1 MTEAPLLPAEAA
13 LLVEPKRSSAPQC
26 IQAALLTLLGRGH
39 IAIEEEGRLIKHR
52 YLRLRPGDG
61 EPLPRH
67 LATVKN
73 ALDVHTRFG
82 MVRSDQSIRSL
93 QKAFGNDYRKY
104 VHDILAPPLIS
115 RGLLKREERR
125 FLGLIPYFHYER
137 TLAGEAKARPL
148 IRLLD
153 EAGGIKKLIR
163 TDPDRAIR
171 IAQMAGVLLVLSPAA
186 KAQIPKLKALMADRS
201 GDGGGAYF
209 HAEGSSDESDW
220 QFGVDFGSFDFSAE
234 VGGWLDAI
242 GFVGAFT
249 GDDGGG
255 DGSGDGGGG
264 GD

>member
-1 MTEAPLLPAEAA
+1 MTNTPLLPAEAA

-39 IAIEEEGRLIKHR
+39 LAIEEEGRFLKQR

-82 MVRSDQSIRSL
+82 MVRSDQAARSL

-115 RGLLKREERR
+115 RGLLKREERK
-125 FLGLIPYFHYER
+125 FLGLIAYFHYER

-153 EAGGIKKLIR
+153 EAGGIKKLIKS
-163 TDPDRAIR
+163 DPDRAIR
-171 IAQMAGVLLVLSPAA
+171 IAQAAGVLLVMSPAA

-201 GDGGGAYF
+201 GSDGGSGGYYV
-209 HAEGSSDESDW
+209 EGGSDNSDW
-220 QFGVDFGSFDFSAE
+220 QIGVDFGSLDFSAD
-234 VGGWLDAI
+234 VGGWLDT
-242 GFVGAFT
+242 VGSVGDFT
-249 GDDGGG
+249 GGDGGDGGG
-255 DGSGDGGGG
+255 DGGG